1 MANRLFHLYRYQIIP
16 NERIQERLPFGDM
29 TVEEVIQNKN
39 AFFIKAFNN
48 LILHSDLNSYEET
61 ARKIR
66 IKQIFPN
73 NHADESEQLFV
84 FKVATRKRIKR
95 ETENFESVSE
105 ENWPS
110 AFVLIWNDPEHQIFL
125 DYLYHY

>member
-16 NERIQERLPFGDM
+16 NERIQERLPLHVGDM

-39 AFFIKAFNN
+39 AFFIEAFNN

-73 NHADESEQLFV
+73 NHADESE
-84 FKVATRKRIKR
+84 
-95 ETENFESVSE
+95 NFLYLKLLHVSE
-105 ENWPS
+105 
-110 AFVLIWNDPEHQIFL
+110 
-125 DYLYHY
+125 

>member
-39 AFFIKAFNN
+39 AFFIEAFNN
-48 LILHSDLNSYEET
+48 LILQSDLNLYEET

-66 IKQIFPN
+66 IKQIFPST
-73 NHADESEQLFV
+73 HADESEQLFV
-84 FKVATRKRIKR
+84 FKVATRKRLKR
-95 ETENFESVSE
+95 ETEKF
-105 ENWPS
+105 
-110 AFVLIWNDPEHQIFL
+110 
-125 DYLYHY
+125 